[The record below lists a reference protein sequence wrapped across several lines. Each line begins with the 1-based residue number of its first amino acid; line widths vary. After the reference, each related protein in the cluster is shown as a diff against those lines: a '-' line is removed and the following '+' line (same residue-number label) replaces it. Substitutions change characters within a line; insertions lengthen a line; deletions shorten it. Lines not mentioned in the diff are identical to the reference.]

1 MMRIKQA
8 TSLVLALTLA
18 LAAPAYPKDGKK
30 YFKEGLRY
38 EANKQWDKAAEK
50 FALAAAEDPSNP
62 EYSLHLQR
70 ALVNAAIML
79 VERGDYL
86 AEQKDY
92 NSAYQAYRQAYSFDP
107 TNELAL
113 IKMRRMLE
121 LQGLPTDSLPSG
133 GDPAGPSLKPREE
146 KSVKTSGGSAELP
159 LYRRIVKASMPA
171 RMPKTDV
178 IFRNTSLQSAIEQL
192 AQAMRL
198 NVVFDSQ
205 TLNFLRSVGNNFS
218 IELRNVTYAKA
229 LETILQ
235 ANNLMYAQTD
245 TRTIVIAQDNPQS
258 RSRYEQFAVKAF
270 YIKHADLNDVRTALQ
285 QVLGTKVIVPSKQL
299 NMLVVR
305 DTPANI
311 EMAESVINSM
321 DKAKAEVLIDINI
334 YEISRDDL
342 MKIGNQLLAESE
354 KSPSLKALGGLNQ
367 QSSILGKAPRTLTGP
382 FAFGLALP
390 SSVISLFQDRN
401 KAKLLAS
408 TQVHVLDGEQHIVRI
423 GQRVPIRTATIPTGF
438 VTPTPQQ
445 PNQPQQPGLSTSL
458 FGVEQIQYENVGLNI
473 DMKPQV
479 YEDEVQITMKIESS
493 SVDSLNTLTPTFSQ
507 KQMQSVAR
515 IKDGQTTMIAGV
527 SQLQESKGT
536 RGIPLIGLI
545 PILGRFFS
553 APDTTNRQ
561 SDIVITVT
569 PHILRRADIRDE
581 DHLAKLSGWG
591 EMNQRR
597 QVSLEE
603 IVYFAD
609 LEEAEQNQ
617 VAAKPA
623 APIQQVGPA
632 SPQPQTF
639 APSSPGVTVVPSS
652 ITQPAA
658 QPSPQ
663 PRPTAAPQPAASEP
677 RRNVDDEEDEDEEDS
692 SEAQNQSSVRVSVNS
707 SPVAFRGQQFY
718 AVVILSGNQDIS
730 SANISLSYDPN
741 MLEVRNVREGG
752 LMRLGGATP
761 NLQYTA
767 QGGILNATIELPP
780 GAAPVKSR
788 GTLIYIMFE
797 VKAPGRTTLS
807 LTEGTT
813 LRGPSGNSIPVTLQ
827 PTSVEIR

>member
-1 MMRIKQA
+1 MIRIKEA
-8 TSLVLALTLA
+8 TSLILVLALI
-18 LAAPAYPKDGKK
+18 LAAPAHAKDGKK
-30 YFKEGLRY
+30 YFKDGLRY

-50 FALAAAEDPSNP
+50 FALAVAEDPSNP

-92 NSAYQAYRQAYSFDP
+92 NSAYQAYRQAYAFDP

-121 LQGLPTDSLPSG
+121 LQGLPTDDLPSG
-133 GDPAGPSLKPREE
+133 GDPAGPSLKPREN

-159 LYRRIVKASMPA
+159 LYRRIVKASLPA
-171 RMPKTDV
+171 RIPKTDV

-205 TLNFLRSVGNNFS
+205 TLNFIRSVGNNFS

-245 TRTIVIAQDNPQS
+245 TRTILIAQDNPQS

-270 YIKHADLNDVRTALQ
+270 YIKHADINDVRTALQ

-342 MKIGNQLLAESE
+342 LKIGNQFGPEG
-354 KSPSLKALGGLNQ
+354 KDSPSILKALGGLNQ
-367 QSSILGKAPRTLTGP
+367 QKSLLGNVPRTLTGP
-382 FAFGLALP
+382 FGFGLALP

-408 TQVHVLDGEQHIVRI
+408 TQVHVLDGEQHTVRI

-438 VTPTPQQ
+438 VTPNPQQ
-445 PNQPQQPGLSTSL
+445 PNQPQQPGFNPTFG
-458 FGVEQIQYENVGLNI
+458 FGVEQIQYQDVGLNI

-493 SVDSLNTLTPTFSQ
+493 SVDNLNTLTPTFSQ

-527 SQLQESKGT
+527 SQLQESKNT
-536 RGIPLIGLI
+536 KGIPLVGLI

-553 APDTTNRQ
+553 SPDTTNRQ
-561 SDIVITVT
+561 SDVVITIT

-617 VAAKPA
+617 VAAQPA

-632 SPQPQTF
+632 NPQPHTSTPN
-639 APSSPGVTVVPSS
+639 PSGVTVIPSS
-652 ITQPAA
+652 ITQPAPA
-658 QPSPQ
+658 PQ
-663 PRPTAAPQPAASEP
+663 HAQPAAAEP
-677 RRNVDDEEDEDEEDS
+677 RRNVDNEDEDDDEDEEEPS
-692 SEAQNQSSVRVSVNS
+692 AQQAAVRVSVNS

-718 AVVILSGNQDIS
+718 AVIILSGNQDIS
-730 SANISLSYDPN
+730 SANVSLSYDPN
-741 MLEVRNVREGG
+741 MLEVRAVREGG

-761 NLQYTA
+761 NLKYTT
-767 QGGILNATIELPP
+767 QGGMLNASIELPP
-780 GAAPVKSR
+780 GSAPVKSR

-797 VKAPGRTTLS
+797 VKAPGHTTLS
-807 LTEGTT
+807 LTEATT
-813 LRGPSGNSIPVTLQ
+813 LRGPNGSSIPVALQ
-827 PTSVEIR
+827 PTSVEIK